1 MGQASFGAV
10 GKWGRPFFGARALF
24 AKKLQVMRTFRRH
37 REVLWQAMRNL
48 RDLHTHEY
56 FVIAKHSAWMTTVA
70 SRSEVET
77 VC

>member
-1 MGQASFGAV
+1 
-10 GKWGRPFFGARALF
+10 
-24 AKKLQVMRTFRRH
+24 
-37 REVLWQAMRNL
+37 MRNL